1 MSVRKK
7 WMLFLMVLCLAVT
20 IASVASLAI
29 PAAAKEPSG
38 PVYIL
43 RDNGGR
49 LALYDAESGSLLRQ
63 YDVYTHLLPAVDV
76 DMLRAGIDVYSD
88 DQLQRLIEDYG
99 A

>member
-1 MSVRKK
+1 MSGYHFRR
-7 WMLFLMVLCLAVT
+7 
-20 IASVASLAI
+20 
-29 PAAAKEPSG
+29 AAAADRGAIIEFMNLHWGARHPLVNLPDYFTSVSYTHLD
-38 PVYIL
+38 VYK
-43 RDNGGR
+43 RQ
-49 LALYDAESGSLLRQ
+49 AESGSLLRQ

>member
-38 PVYIL
+38 PVYVL

-63 YDVYTHLLPAVDV
+63 DVYKRQALVSLPPRPRVVRSSA
-76 DMLRAGIDVYSD
+76 
-88 DQLQRLIEDYG
+88 RLMP
-99 A
+99 